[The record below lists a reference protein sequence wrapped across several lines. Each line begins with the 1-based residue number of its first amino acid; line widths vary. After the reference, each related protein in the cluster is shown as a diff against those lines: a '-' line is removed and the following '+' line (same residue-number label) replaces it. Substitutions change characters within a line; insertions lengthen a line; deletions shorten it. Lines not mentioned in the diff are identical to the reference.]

1 MWVQSLGWED
11 PLQKKMATHS
21 SILAWERKGKGK
33 EPGELQSMGLQRVGH
48 ELVTKQQQNGDTVI
62 PRCGGGVGSR
72 TPPNTKIHKCSSP
85 LYKMT

>member
-62 PRCGGGVGSR
+62 PRCWGGGLVLGLLQIPKS
-72 TPPNTKIHKCSSP
+72 TNAQV
-85 LYKMT
+85 LYIK